1 MCIATINNIEWRQKN
16 MWEKIIN
23 WLKEIFGGNSGDN
36 SSSKIP
42 TWDKCDKATC
52 WDGSNAQKRMMNML
66 SPGMSDG
73 KFTDYMNWM
82 KSRGCNTAHLFTS
95 NKADGENAGYCI
107 YGNNWD
113 WSVDPN
119 FVNVMKNR
127 IDTLRKNGFG
137 IVLWLF
143 ADDSGTWNAL
153 AKKNFPQHLNDLKK
167 QGLLDKASTI
177 VVGLELDEYFNATD
191 VAKLVNA
198 TRAVYSG
205 KIGVHHTSN
214 KTTFASL
221 ADLVFYQVKPG
232 TSVAVIKSTVTS
244 VKAKTGKP
252 VNMFEMERHPDRARS
267 EAAFAGGAFGVGNW

>member
-1 MCIATINNIEWRQKN
+1 MQ
-16 MWEKIIN
+16 
-23 WLKEIFGGNSGDN
+23 WLKDLWNKILSWFGGGD
-36 SSSKIP
+36 SKP
-42 TWDKCDKATC
+42 VAWDKCDKASC

-73 KFTDYMNWM
+73 KFNDYMNWM

-107 YGNNWD
+107 YGNSWD
-113 WSVDPN
+113 WSIDPN
-119 FVNVMKNR
+119 FVNLMKSR
-127 IDTLRKNGFG
+127 IDKLRKNGFG

-143 ADDSGTWNAL
+143 ADDSSAWNNE

-177 VVGLELDEYFNATD
+177 VVGLELNEYYNTND

-205 KIGVHHTSN
+205 KIGTHHTSG
-214 KTTFASL
+214 KTTFAAL
-221 ADLVFYQVKPG
+221 GDLLFYQVNPG
-232 TSVAVIKSTVTS
+232 TSINSIVNTINSWK
-244 VKAKTGKP
+244 GKMP
-252 VNMFEMERHPDRARS
+252 INMFEMERHPDRARS
-267 EAAFAGGAFGVGNW
+267 EAALAAGAFGVGNW